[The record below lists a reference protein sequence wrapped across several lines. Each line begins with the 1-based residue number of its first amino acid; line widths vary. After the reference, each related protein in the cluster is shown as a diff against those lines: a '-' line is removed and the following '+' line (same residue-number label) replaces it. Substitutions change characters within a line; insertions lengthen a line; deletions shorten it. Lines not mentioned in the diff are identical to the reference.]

1 MSTKNKTYDICII
14 DDNFEQANILNVL
27 IEYYG
32 FRSTFFTNS
41 ETAYQYISKSKP
53 KLIILD
59 LMMPDIDGLKLC
71 RMIKQNPKTA
81 DVKVIIYSGKVFDA
95 DRRRA
100 MDLGADLFI
109 TKPARS
115 RVLLDSINS
124 LINHN

>member
-1 MSTKNKTYDICII
+1 MSTKYKTYDICII

-32 FRSTFFTNS
+32 FKSTFFTNS
-41 ETAYQYISKSKP
+41 ETAYQHISKSKP

-71 RMIKQNPKTA
+71 RMIKQNPETA
-81 DVKVIIYSGKVFDA
+81 DVKVIIYSGKVFDV

-115 RVLLDSINS
+115 KVLLDSIKS
-124 LINHN
+124 LMNQN

>member
-1 MSTKNKTYDICII
+1 LSIKQKKYDICIV

-32 FRSTFFTNS
+32 FKSTFFTNS
-41 ETAYQYISKSKP
+41 ETAYQHISKSKP

-71 RMIKQNPKTA
+71 RMIKQDPKTA

-100 MDLGADLFI
+100 MDLGADLFL

-115 RVLLDSINS
+115 KVLLDSINS
-124 LINHN
+124 LINQN